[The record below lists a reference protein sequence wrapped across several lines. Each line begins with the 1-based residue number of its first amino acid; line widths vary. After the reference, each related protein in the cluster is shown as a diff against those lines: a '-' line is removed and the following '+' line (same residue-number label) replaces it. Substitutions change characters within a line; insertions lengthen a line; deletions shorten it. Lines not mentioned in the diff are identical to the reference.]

1 MNKRFAKRFPSC
13 TEISE
18 RVADMKK
25 TALLNAEIS
34 HLIASLGHMDLI
46 VIADSGLPIPKET
59 KRIDLALTEGV
70 PGFSQTLEAVLSE
83 LQVEKAWIA
92 RELSAKPDGVYADLT
107 RLLPDVE
114 LGVLAH
120 DELKALCKQAVAV
133 IRTGECSPYANVVLQ
148 SGVVF

>member
-1 MNKRFAKRFPSC
+1 MNVRFAKRFPSC

-18 RVADMKK
+18 QVADMKK

-46 VIADSGLPIPKET
+46 VIADSGLPVPKEV

-70 PGFSQTLEAVLSE
+70 PGFIQTVEVVLSE

-92 RELSAKPDGVYADLT
+92 RELSAKPDGVHADIM
-107 RLLPDVE
+107 RLMPDVE

>member
-1 MNKRFAKRFPSC
+1 
-13 TEISE
+13 
-18 RVADMKK
+18 MKK

-70 PGFSQTLEAVLSE
+70 PGFSQTLEVVLSE

-120 DELKALCKQAVAV
+120 DELKVLCKQAVAV